1 MYFRRI
7 LIFMTLALGTFL
19 APFDGYS
26 SAQDQPN
33 AALLANIRVEFQRKN
48 PKVQRVSILDSAQ
61 DLVDASRHYVLA
73 RGIRTDERFEGS
85 FSDELFGLFVV
96 DSSSSE
102 ILAVIDIIPTR
113 RWNDYRMRIKKPLSD
128 TITLLGEGSTY
139 GDNDLVKTYT
149 IPMIPPKKQGSP
161 N

>member
-1 MYFRRI
+1 MYLSRMLI
-7 LIFMTLALGTFL
+7 LMTLALGTFL
-19 APFDGYS
+19 APFDSYS
-26 SAQDQPN
+26 SAQDQAN
-33 AALLANIRVEFQRKN
+33 ATLLANIRVEFQRKN
-48 PKVQRVSILDSAQ
+48 SRVQRVSILDSAQ

-73 RGIRTDERFEGS
+73 RGIRADERFEGS

-96 DSSSSE
+96 DSSSPE

-113 RWNDYRMRIKKPLSD
+113 RWNDYRMTIKKPLSD

-139 GDNDLVKTYT
+139 GDSGLVKKYQ
-149 IPMIPPKKQGSP
+149 IPKIPTKKQGSP

>member
-1 MYFRRI
+1 MYFKRI

-19 APFDGYS
+19 APFDSYS
-26 SAQDQPN
+26 SAQDQ
-33 AALLANIRVEFQRKN
+33 AIAVLLANVRVEFQKKN
-48 PKVQRVSILDSAQ
+48 PKVERVSILDSAQ
-61 DLVDASRHYVLA
+61 DPGDASRHYVLA
-73 RGIRTDERFEGS
+73 RGIRADERFEGS

-96 DSSSSE
+96 NSSSSE

-113 RWNDYRMRIKKPLSD
+113 RWNDYRMTIKKPLSD

-139 GDNDLVKTYT
+139 GDSGLVKTYS
-149 IPMIPPKKQGSP
+149 IPKIPTTKQGSP